1 GTLDPLAT
9 GVLVLC
15 LGPYTRLSEWISS
28 GDKEYD
34 ATLRL
39 GAVSDTGDAQGQI
52 EAVSGKPIPSATLRR
67 KKTRSNGKQHR
78 ADRQPAGSG
87 HRDGL

>member
-1 GTLDPLAT
+1 MSGRALPNEGILVIDKEVGPTSHDVVARMRRILGMRRIGHCGTLDPLAT

-15 LGPYTRLSEWISS
+15 LGPYTRLSEWISA

-39 GAVSDTGDAQGQI
+39 G
-52 EAVSGKPIPSATLRR
+52 R
-67 KKTRSNGKQHR
+67 
-78 ADRQPAGSG
+78 
-87 HRDGL
+87 